1 MRILDERN
9 NELTEEE
16 LDLTLGYLVDDE
28 IFITHHNA
36 EPEQE
41 LIEEPDLDNP
51 VKEFENGGKIVN
63 MITIQEYRPAIDA
76 WDEYETIKRYKL
88 YTEDELATHAQMA
101 KSQQFLK
108 EGNDRLTEVESA
120 NLDQDE
126 LLVDIAD
133 TVTQNQL
140 DTDEAL
146 TTLYELM
153 TGETNE

>member
-1 MRILDERN
+1 MRIIDEEG
-9 NELTEEE
+9 NELSDV
-16 LDLTLGYLVDDE
+16 DLSKGKITLTTIIKADAAPIDNETKFAYEDSDYETVQVYKTYDKEKLSE
-28 IFITHHNA
+28 IEA
-36 EPEQE
+36 GRAQ
-41 LIEEPDLDNP
+41 
-51 VKEFENGGKIVN
+51 KEFLQG
-63 MITIQEYRPAIDA
+63 
-76 WDEYETIKRYKL
+76 
-88 YTEDELATHAQMA
+88 
-101 KSQQFLK
+101 
-108 EGNDRLTEVESA
+108 GNDRLTEVESA

>member
-1 MRILDERN
+1 MRILDEQN
-9 NELTEEE
+9 NELTEEG
-16 LDLTLGYLVDDE
+16 LDLTLGYLIDDT
-28 IFITHHNA
+28 IFIRHHDA

-41 LIEEPDLDNP
+41 LIEEPDLENP
-51 VKEFENGGKIVN
+51 VEEFENGGKIVN

-76 WDEYETIKRYKL
+76 WDEYEAVKRYKL
-88 YTEDELATHAQMA
+88 YTEDELATHEQMA